1 MLRKWVLFLIALAAL
16 AAHAQTSATA
26 DVQAS
31 PNEIP
36 LEACDR
42 LAVVRVQVDKAEMR
56 FLVDSGATTILNLNS
71 FKGARDGTIKINAWN
86 GNVATS
92 AREVTVGALRLGSHE
107 VRNLKL
113 PAVDLSPIGKAC
125 GGQID
130 GLFGVDLMEAMGLKL
145 DFERRLAS
153 FKPAPADVR
162 RIFNE
167 METSMAQ
174 CKVAFEK
181 ADAKTF
187 EECLDPEIVLYT
199 PNGEYRGPAQVVEYM
214 RSRYFRY
221 GPHMMYDSVV
231 RDVQL
236 FGDALWYS
244 YDFFLDTPKEHTV
257 GHGMS
262 MCRKSNGRWRILN
275 MHQSRRETEKG
286 N

>member
-1 MLRKWVLFLIALAAL
+1 MSSRWALLSFVFAAL
-16 AAHAQTSATA
+16 LAHAQ
-26 DVQAS
+26 S

-36 LEACDR
+36 LEPCDR
-42 LAVVRVQVDKAEMR
+42 LAVVRVEVDHTEMR
-56 FLVDSGATTILNLNS
+56 FLVDSGATTILNVNS
-71 FKGARDGTIKINAWN
+71 FKGARDGTIKIHAWN

-92 AREVTVGALRLGSHE
+92 AREVSVGALRLGSHE

-130 GLFGVDLMEAMGLKL
+130 GLFGVDLMEAMGLRL
-145 DFERRLAS
+145 DFDRRLAS
-153 FKPAPADVR
+153 FKPGPADKR
-162 RIFNE
+162 RIFDE
-167 METSMAQ
+167 FEAGMAP
-174 CKVAFEK
+174 CKMAFET
-181 ADAKTF
+181 ADEKTF
-187 EECLDPEIVLYT
+187 KDCLDPEIVLYT
-199 PNGEYRGPAQVVEYM
+199 MHGEYRGPAQVIEYM
-214 RSRYFRY
+214 RSRYFQY
-221 GPHMMYDSVV
+221 GSHMMYDTVV

-275 MHQSRRETEKG
+275 MHQSRGEASEMK
-286 N
+286 